1 MANLITSV
9 FLVAFVLFGSVAA
22 FANDGRGT
30 NGCDRID
37 TKTGQCIVWLPI
49 DGGAGGAGGAGGG
62 GG

>member
-30 NGCDRID
+30 NACEKID
-37 TKTGQCIVWLPI
+37 ITGKCIVWLPI
-49 DGGAGGAGGAGGG
+49 DGGGGG
-62 GG
+62 GGG